1 MSCGASGLTGV
12 SNRDVDE
19 DAEDGELTSSNTI
32 TESDNE
38 TFRGASSDAVHGVAR
53 ATANPSDEV
62 MIARVAPAVRWSWSW
77 TQGSAPGAPRN
88 RLLFLLLLS
97 AHCVRLPIKN
107 EVHAT
112 TPIIARFV
120 ALLPT
125 SIPDAVDVRP
135 GRPAAR
141 AIPSRHEQPAQI
153 AGWFVRGPLPLLAAE
168 RDELKDNGRSPTQ
181 LVVLALYTSMAA
193 CSTIEHSYCERTML
207 VGFTAAQ
214 EPASAPKAA
223 A

>member
-1 MSCGASGLTGV
+1 MSCGTSGLTGV
-12 SNRDVDE
+12 SNRDIDDE
-19 DAEDGELTSSNTI
+19 AEDGELTSSNTI

-38 TFRGASSDAVHGVAR
+38 TSRGDSSDSLHGVAR

-62 MIARVAPAVRWSWSW
+62 MIARVVLAVRLSWSW
-77 TQGSAPGAPRN
+77 TQGSAAGAPRN

-135 GRPAAR
+135 DRPAAR
-141 AIPSRHEQPAQI
+141 AILGHREQPAQI

-168 RDELKDNGRSPTQ
+168 PDCLR
-181 LVVLALYTSMAA
+181 
-193 CSTIEHSYCERTML
+193 
-207 VGFTAAQ
+207 
-214 EPASAPKAA
+214 
-223 A
+223 